1 MRKTTECESA
11 PCGNL
16 PQGALLSSC
25 EMRSNVLAS
34 RIAAEPPKST
44 ASDGCCRRGNAE
56 EHGFGLLISTRE
68 LPKNINPDLRNVVL
82 NIDPCCTK
90 LRWTFGCPSAFW
102 ERFSIGGRFSDM
114 TGGAKEKLFAR
125 PAKGQNMAERM
136 ERKISKDSLRDV
148 KTSERIKNSENY
160 FLIAS

>member
-1 MRKTTECESA
+1 MGIWA
-11 PCGNL
+11 PVCFL
-16 PQGALLSSC
+16 GAIF
-25 EMRSNVLAS
+25 N
-34 RIAAEPPKST
+34 
-44 ASDGCCRRGNAE
+44 
-56 EHGFGLLISTRE
+56 
-68 LPKNINPDLRNVVL
+68 
-82 NIDPCCTK
+82 
-90 LRWTFGCPSAFW
+90 W
-102 ERFSIGGRFSDM
+102 GRFSDM

>member
-1 MRKTTECESA
+1 
-11 PCGNL
+11 
-16 PQGALLSSC
+16 
-25 EMRSNVLAS
+25 
-34 RIAAEPPKST
+34 
-44 ASDGCCRRGNAE
+44 
-56 EHGFGLLISTRE
+56 
-68 LPKNINPDLRNVVL
+68 
-82 NIDPCCTK
+82 
-90 LRWTFGCPSAFW
+90 
-102 ERFSIGGRFSDM
+102 M